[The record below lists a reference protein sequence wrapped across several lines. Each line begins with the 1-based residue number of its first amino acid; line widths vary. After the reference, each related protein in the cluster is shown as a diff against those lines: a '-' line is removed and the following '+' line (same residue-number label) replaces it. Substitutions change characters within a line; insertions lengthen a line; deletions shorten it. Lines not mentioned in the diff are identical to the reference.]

1 MVKEKWDLILSTTE
15 PYNHIGLI
23 KVRKENINTETVSAK
38 IIENN
43 LPYDL
48 TGLKVY
54 FCAYFE
60 RYIPVEQESVIVDA
74 KAGKIS
80 YTLNKYDMQGKLR
93 FAYFRFEKDGVLVG
107 TSQNF
112 LYTIISSIESN
123 CMDSG
128 PYIQRLEDVLNLFS
142 NVKEES
148 MKEIQ
153 AIIEA
158 FNEQVLQQQQDFD
171 AWFESIRGILE
182 SIDPGGLLLSE
193 IIRARKSFKS
203 LDERLDS
210 DKNELKNELED
221 LRWSH
226 YTVKF
231 SNLITLR
238 TLKDDLFS
246 VNHELLEVD
255 KVASD
260 KEMPALI
267 IAEVDSKVQDTFY
280 LQKVGEV

>member
-1 MVKEKWDLILSTTE
+1 MAKEKWDLTLSTTE
-15 PYNHIGLI
+15 PYNHVGLI
-23 KVRKENINTETVSAK
+23 QVRKDNVNTETVLAK

-60 RYIPVEQESVIVDA
+60 RFIPVEQESVIIDA
-74 KAGKIS
+74 KGGKIS
-80 YTLNKYDMQGKLR
+80 YTLNQYDMQGKLR
-93 FAYFRFEKDGVLVG
+93 FAYFRFEKDGILVG

-123 CMDSG
+123 CMNAG
-128 PYIQRLEDVLNLFS
+128 PYIQRLEDVLNLFA

-153 AIIEA
+153 AIIDA

-171 AWFESIRGILE
+171 TWFESIRDILE

-193 IIRARKSFKS
+193 IIKARKNYKT
-203 LDERLDS
+203 LDERLEA
-210 DKNELKNELED
+210 DKNELKNELEV

-226 YTVKF
+226 YTL
-231 SNLITLR
+231 SLGDASILR
-238 TLKDDLFS
+238 TIQDNRFS
-246 VNHELLEVD
+246 INHELIKEETVSTD
-255 KVASD
+255 SD
-260 KEMPALI
+260 FPGLV
-267 IAEVDSKVQDTFY
+267 IAEIGNVTQDTFY
-280 LQKVGEV
+280 FQKVGDV